1 MGGAGGR
8 HDFVQNRTTIY
19 IKTVALYVSFHKL
32 LAKIVVSGTRFIRY
46 DIFVARLFIFYMSD
60 FPHAELRSLRHRLKI
75 YLYKSMP
82 TICLGI
88 FESMPMTSAC
98 ACMCLSLFSNNFF

>member
-1 MGGAGGR
+1 MQILQINIEWGER
-8 HDFVQNRTTIY
+8 RDDFVQNPTIY
-19 IKTVALYVSFHKL
+19 IKTVALHVSFHKL

-60 FPHAELRSLRHRLKI
+60 LPHPELRSLRHRLKI

-82 TICLGI
+82 T
-88 FESMPMTSAC
+88 MTSAC